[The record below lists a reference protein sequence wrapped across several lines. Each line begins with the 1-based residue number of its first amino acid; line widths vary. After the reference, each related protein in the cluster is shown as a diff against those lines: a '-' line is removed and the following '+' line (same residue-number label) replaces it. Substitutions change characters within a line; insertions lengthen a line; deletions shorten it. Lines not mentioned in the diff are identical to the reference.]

1 MARQIILADDLDN
14 SITENVQTLTFA
26 LDGKQY
32 EIDLGEENAAK
43 LRDALAPFIE
53 KARRAG
59 GGSSTAST
67 TRRGGSA
74 VPSKEIRAWAKEQG
88 KEVSSLIKSDRGA
101 VPRAVIEAYNK
112 AHGTNY

>member
-32 EIDLGEENAAK
+32 EIDLGEENSAK

-53 KARRAG
+53 NGRRA

-67 TRRGGSA
+67 TRRGGSG

-101 VPRAVIEAYNK
+101 VPRTVIEAYNK
-112 AHGTNY
+112 AHGTTY